1 MGPDGKP
8 MTGEG
13 GGVLGPDGKVMIG
26 PDGKPLKNPSWAPP
40 ADKID
45 ANGTSEHKPNRTRP
59 NPDPIHTQSRPN
71 QDPIQTQT
79 RPKPDPNQI
88 FKIYSVYFRFSQ
100 IIFQKLFTL
109 FFLNFS

>member
-1 MGPDGKP
+1 

-45 ANGTSEHKPNRTRP
+45 SNGTSEPKP
-59 NPDPIHTQSRPN
+59 SSLPN
-71 QDPIQTQT
+71 QTHTTPDSNPS
-79 RPKPDPNQI
+79 RPKPDPIQTRPELNH
-88 FKIYSVYFRFSQ
+88 FAKIYTVYFRISQ
-100 IIFQKLFTL
+100 IIFRKLFI
-109 FFLNFS
+109 

>member
-45 ANGTSEHKPNRTRP
+45 SNGTSEPKPSSLPNQTHTTPDSNPNRPKPVPKQTRP
-59 NPDPIHTQSRPN
+59 NPN
-71 QDPIQTQT
+71 QTLT
-79 RPKPDPNQI
+79 SLPKYIPYI
-88 FKIYSVYFRFSQ
+88 SV
-100 IIFQKLFTL
+100 
-109 FFLNFS
+109 FLK

>member
-26 PDGKPLKNPSWAPP
+26 PDGKPLQNPSWAPP

-45 ANGTSEHKPNRTRP
+45 SNGTSEHKPSP
-59 NPDPIHTQSRPN
+59 
-71 QDPIQTQT
+71 
-79 RPKPDPNQI
+79 
-88 FKIYSVYFRFSQ
+88 
-100 IIFQKLFTL
+100 
-109 FFLNFS
+109 

>member
-1 MGPDGKP
+1 

-45 ANGTSEHKPNRTRP
+45 SNGTSE
-59 NPDPIHTQSRPN
+59 
-71 QDPIQTQT
+71 
-79 RPKPDPNQI
+79 PKPSSLPNHTHTVSQRPSPI
-88 FKIYSVYFRFSQ
+88 SNVFR
-100 IIFQKLFTL
+100 
-109 FFLNFS
+109 

>member
-26 PDGKPLKNPSWAPP
+26 PDGKPLQNPSWAPP

-45 ANGTSEHKPNRTRP
+45 SNGTSEHKPSP
-59 NPDPIHTQSRPN
+59 LLN
-71 QDPIQTQT
+71 QTKLQPTQT
-79 RPKPDPNQI
+79 RSHPNLTSSKPGSI
-88 FKIYSVYFRFSQ
+88 
-100 IIFQKLFTL
+100 
-109 FFLNFS
+109 

>member
-45 ANGTSEHKPNRTRP
+45 ANGMSEHKPNRTRP
-59 NPDPIHTQSRPN
+59 NPDPIQTQSRPN
-71 QDPIQTQT
+71 PHPIQTQS
-79 RPKPDPNQI
+79 RPNPDPNQTQTKFSKYI
-88 FKIYSVYFRFSQ
+88 PYISV
-100 IIFQKLFTL
+100 
-109 FFLNFS
+109 FLK

>member
-59 NPDPIHTQSRPN
+59 NPDPIQTQSTPN
-71 QDPIQTQT
+71 
-79 RPKPDPNQI
+79 PDPNQI